1 MSLDALKQVSDKE
14 QATGA
19 QLAEATAAAKKRVAE
34 AERAGKALVEQR
46 RGEAQA
52 EMQALMKQ
60 TVARGEE
67 ASREAKAGTHGCSLR
82 IHHRKGR
89 ERLKWQL
96 KK

>member
-52 EMQALMKQ
+52 EMQALMEQ

-67 ASREAKAGTHGCSLR
+67 A
-82 IHHRKGR
+82 
-89 ERLKWQL
+89 
-96 KK
+96 